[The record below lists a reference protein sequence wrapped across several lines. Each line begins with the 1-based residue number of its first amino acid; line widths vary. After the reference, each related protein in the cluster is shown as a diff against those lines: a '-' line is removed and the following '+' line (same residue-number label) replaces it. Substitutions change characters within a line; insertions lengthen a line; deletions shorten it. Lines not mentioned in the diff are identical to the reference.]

1 MKHFE
6 KLENFVKSNKNWEEI
21 LKPNMKTIHL
31 ENIKK
36 IDGKP
41 CKIIYN
47 GAGAFE
53 IEVDG
58 VSGRQTL
65 NYLIDRRCETDI
77 ETFVIHSGDKI
88 ICSGRTGKIVK
99 YDTVSYGV
107 KFDDDWGEIDFE
119 FLPKS
124 FEIK

>member
-1 MKHFE
+1 
-6 KLENFVKSNKNWEEI
+6 
-21 LKPNMKTIHL
+21 MKTIHL

-53 IEVDG
+53 VD
-58 VSGRQTL
+58 VSDIDGRQNL
-65 NYLIDRRCETDI
+65 NYIINKICETDT
-77 ETFVIHSGDKI
+77 ETFVIHTGDKI
-88 ICSGRTGKIVK
+88 ISDGKTGEIVK
-99 YDTVSYGV
+99 YSDFAYGIDYEDG
-107 KFDDDWGEIDFE
+107 KSGDFE

-124 FEIK
+124 FKIA

>member
-1 MKHFE
+1 
-6 KLENFVKSNKNWEEI
+6 
-21 LKPNMKTIHL
+21 MKTIHL
-31 ENIKK
+31 KDIRK

-53 IEVDG
+53 IELDN

-65 NYLIDRRCETDI
+65 NYLIDRRCETDT

-88 ICSGRTGKIVK
+88 TCSGRTGKIVK
-99 YDTVSYGV
+99 YDTASYGV
-107 KFDDDWGEIDFE
+107 KFNDDWGEIDFE
-119 FLPKS
+119 TLPES
-124 FEIK
+124 FEIR

>member
-1 MKHFE
+1 
-6 KLENFVKSNKNWEEI
+6 
-21 LKPNMKTIHL
+21 MKTVNL

-53 IEVDG
+53 IDVNDID
-58 VSGRQTL
+58 GRQNL
-65 NYLIDRRCETDI
+65 NYIIDKTCETDT
-77 ETFVIHSGDKI
+77 ETFVIHPGDKI
-88 ICSGRTGKIVK
+88 ISDGKTGEIVK
-99 YDTVSYGV
+99 YSDFAYGIDYEDG
-107 KFDDDWGEIDFE
+107 KSGDFE

-124 FEIK
+124 FKIA

>member
-1 MKHFE
+1 
-6 KLENFVKSNKNWEEI
+6 
-21 LKPNMKTIHL
+21 MKTVNL

-53 IEVDG
+53 IDVDDMD
-58 VSGRQTL
+58 GRQNL
-65 NYLIDRRCETDI
+65 NYIINKICETDT
-77 ETFVIHSGDKI
+77 ETFVIRPGDKI
-88 ICSGRTGKIVK
+88 ISDGKTGEIVK
-99 YDTVSYGV
+99 YNDFAYGIDYEDG
-107 KFDDDWGEIDFE
+107 KSGDFE

-124 FEIK
+124 FKIA

>member
-1 MKHFE
+1 MK
-6 KLENFVKSNKNWEEI
+6 I
-21 LKPNMKTIHL
+21 YL
-31 ENIKK
+31 ENIRK
-36 IDGKP
+36 IDEKP

-65 NYLIDRRCETDI
+65 NYLVGKPCETDT
-77 ETFVIHSGDKI
+77 ETFVIRPGDTI
-88 ICSGRTGKIVK
+88 VCSGRTGTIVK

>member
-1 MKHFE
+1 MK
-6 KLENFVKSNKNWEEI
+6 I
-21 LKPNMKTIHL
+21 YL
-31 ENIKK
+31 ENIRK
-36 IDGKP
+36 IDEKP

-65 NYLIDRRCETDI
+65 NYLINRKRKTDT

-88 ICSGRTGKIVK
+88 ICSGRTGTIVN
-99 YDTVSYGV
+99 YDTASYGV

>member
-1 MKHFE
+1 
-6 KLENFVKSNKNWEEI
+6 
-21 LKPNMKTIHL
+21 MKTVNL

-53 IEVDG
+53 IDFDDMD
-58 VSGRQTL
+58 SRQNF
-65 NYLIDRRCETDI
+65 NYIINKICETDT
-77 ETFVIHSGDKI
+77 ETFVIRPGDTI
-88 ICSGRTGKIVK
+88 VCSGRTGKIVK
-99 YDTVSYGV
+99 YDTFSYGI
-107 KFDDDWGEIDFE
+107 KFDDNWGEIDFE

-124 FEIK
+124 FKIA

>member
-1 MKHFE
+1 MK
-6 KLENFVKSNKNWEEI
+6 I
-21 LKPNMKTIHL
+21 YL

-36 IDGKP
+36 IDEKP
-41 CKIIYN
+41 CKIVYN

-53 IEVDG
+53 IEIQG
-58 VSGRQTL
+58 VASRQTL
-65 NYLIDRRCETDI
+65 NYLVGKPCETDT

-88 ICSGRTGKIVK
+88 ICSGRTGTIVK

>member
-1 MKHFE
+1 
-6 KLENFVKSNKNWEEI
+6 
-21 LKPNMKTIHL
+21 MKTIHL
-31 ENIKK
+31 KDIRK

-65 NYLIDRRCETDI
+65 NYLFGKPCETDT
-77 ETFVIHSGDKI
+77 ETFVIRLGDTI
-88 ICSGRTGKIVK
+88 GCSGRTGKIVK
-99 YDTVSYGV
+99 YDIASYGV
-107 KFDDDWGEIDFE
+107 KFDDNWGEIDFE
-119 FLPKS
+119 FLPEF
-124 FEIK
+124 FEIR

>member
-1 MKHFE
+1 
-6 KLENFVKSNKNWEEI
+6 
-21 LKPNMKTIHL
+21 MKTVNL

-53 IEVDG
+53 VD
-58 VSGRQTL
+58 VADMDGRQNL
-65 NYLIDRRCETDI
+65 NYIINKICETDT
-77 ETFVIHSGDKI
+77 ETFVIRPGDKI
-88 ICSGRTGKIVK
+88 ISDDKTGKIVK
-99 YDTVSYGV
+99 YSDFAYGI
-107 KFDDDWGEIDFE
+107 DYEDGTSGDFE

-124 FEIK
+124 FKIA

>member
-1 MKHFE
+1 
-6 KLENFVKSNKNWEEI
+6 
-21 LKPNMKTIHL
+21 MKTIHL
-31 ENIKK
+31 KDIRK

-53 IEVDG
+53 IEIQG
-58 VSGRQTL
+58 VASRQNL
-65 NYLIDRRCETDI
+65 NYLIGKPCETDT
-77 ETFVIHSGDKI
+77 ETFVIHSGDTI
-88 ICSGRTGKIVK
+88 VCSSRTGKIVK
-99 YDTVSYGV
+99 YDDFSYGV

-119 FLPKS
+119 FLPES

>member
-1 MKHFE
+1 
-6 KLENFVKSNKNWEEI
+6 
-21 LKPNMKTIHL
+21 MKTVNL

-53 IEVDG
+53 IDVDDMD
-58 VSGRQTL
+58 GRQNL
-65 NYLIDRRCETDI
+65 NYIINKICETDT
-77 ETFVIHSGDKI
+77 ETFVIHTGDKI
-88 ICSGRTGKIVK
+88 ISDGKTGEIVK
-99 YDTVSYGV
+99 YSDFAYGIDYEDG
-107 KFDDDWGEIDFE
+107 KSGDFE

-124 FEIK
+124 FKIA

>member
-1 MKHFE
+1 
-6 KLENFVKSNKNWEEI
+6 
-21 LKPNMKTIHL
+21 MKTIHL
-31 ENIKK
+31 KDIKK
-36 IDGKP
+36 IDEKP

-53 IEVDG
+53 IELNS

-65 NYLIDRRCETDI
+65 NYLIDKRCETDT

-99 YDTVSYGV
+99 YDTASYGV
-107 KFDDDWGEIDFE
+107 KFDGGWGEIDFE
-119 FLPKS
+119 TLPES
-124 FEIK
+124 FEIR